1 MELGETVMRNGMS
14 IRMKTAFWC
23 YLLALLPIGIFGM
36 IYLFRSQFMPY
47 HAIAVG
53 KTWAEVDPSFQI
65 LLLALIRVLGGTW
78 IATALAM
85 GILLFIPFKQG
96 MRWARWAIPAIGL
109 VAELTALFAT
119 LTVTLNTPATPP
131 WKGIVFIIVL
141 LAVGLFLSLEPEK
154 KTGRIVN
161 E

>member
-1 MELGETVMRNGMS
+1 MKNGMS

-65 LLLALIRVLGGTW
+65 LLLALIRVVGGTL

-96 MRWARWAIPAIGL
+96 MRWARWAIPTIGL
-109 VAELTALFAT
+109 VAELTGLFAM
-119 LTVTLNTPATPP
+119 LTVTLHTPATPP
-131 WKGIVFIIVL
+131 WQSAVIIIIL
-141 LAVGLFLSLEPEK
+141 LIVGLFLSLEPKE
-154 KTGRIVN
+154 KTGGVVN
-161 E
+161 K